1 MMRCFR
7 ADLHIHSV
15 LSPCGGLEMSP
26 SAVVNKLK
34 ENGVEWFAITDHN
47 SMANC
52 PAYQAAAE
60 KAGLYFSWGV
70 EIQSMEEIHLLAYFD
85 DPVKAQAFDLELYK
99 SLLPLDN
106 DPEFFGDQVIIDENE
121 NILRVESRA
130 LINSSV
136 WDLTTAVEQVRAY
149 DGYVI
154 PAHIDAGVNSIISQ
168 LGFLP
173 PDPDFDVLGITAKL
187 DLAEYLEENPHLAK
201 KQFMRASDAHYL
213 SDLGHAY
220 CMIHGVEPN
229 VQELILAAHKV
240 GGRFIDSVIRN

>member
-1 MMRCFR
+1 MRSFR

-15 LSPCGGLEMSP
+15 LSPCGGLEMAP

-52 PAYQAAAE
+52 PAYQAAAQRV
-60 KAGLYFSWGV
+60 GLHFSWGV
-70 EIQSMEEIHLLAYFD
+70 EIQSMEEIHLLAYFED
-85 DPVKAQAFDLELYK
+85 SGKAQAFDRELYK
-99 SLLPLDN
+99 SLLPLAN
-106 DPEFFGDQVIIDENE
+106 DPDYFGDQVIIDENE

-130 LINSSV
+130 LINSSI
-136 WDLTTAVEQVRAY
+136 WDLTTAVEQVLAY
-149 DGYVI
+149 DGFVI

-173 PDPDFDVLGITAKL
+173 PYPEFDVLGITARL
-187 DLAEYLEENPHLAK
+187 DLTDYLGHNPGLSS

-220 CMIHGVEPN
+220 SLIHVAEPS
-229 VQELILAAHKV
+229 VTELILASHKV
-240 GGRFIDSVIRN
+240 GGRYIDSVQNIE